1 MFYSGDHGDNY
12 LMRVCGV
19 DGCRAGWV
27 GVRLSDH
34 ESRGEVRVF
43 PAIQS
48 LWDAWRDATSI
59 LIDIPIGLKD
69 GGPAPRGCDAKA
81 RQILR
86 RPRSSSIFPVPCRAA
101 VYATIYQEASA
112 INREMTTK
120 GVSKQAWNIVPKIRE
135 VDTLLH
141 STLAA
146 RNVIRE
152 THPEL
157 CFWGLS
163 CGRGIPHYK
172 KTVMGM
178 EERVS
183 ILENLFPGT
192 RPLITDTVTRFNR
205 DILVKDDVV
214 DALAL
219 AVTAMLGKGNLE
231 SIPTQQEWD
240 GKGLPMEMC
249 FLRVKGI
256 NP

>member
-1 MFYSGDHGDNY
+1 
-12 LMRVCGV
+12 
-19 DGCRAGWV
+19 
-27 GVRLSDH
+27 
-34 ESRGEVRVF
+34 
-43 PAIQS
+43 
-48 LWDAWRDATSI
+48 
-59 LIDIPIGLKD
+59 
-69 GGPAPRGCDAKA
+69 
-81 RQILR
+81 
-86 RPRSSSIFPVPCRAA
+86 
-101 VYATIYQEASA
+101 
-112 INREMTTK
+112 MTTK

-163 CGRGIPHYK
+163 GGQGIPHYK
-172 KTVMGM
+172 KTAMGM

-192 RPLITDTVTRFNR
+192 RPLITDTVTQFNR

-240 GKGLPMEMC
+240 GKGLRMEMC